1 MRGRHGHWCVSDEQ
15 YVGTALSYHLSED
28 EFRDEITGDLAVAL
42 ATSGTGFAQEVVRS
56 SLGF

>member
-1 MRGRHGHWCVSDEQ
+1 MSDEQ